1 MNRNTDYSPALAPQA
16 HIQRSTFK
24 GLSHSVKTSFNT
36 GDIVPFYCEEVY
48 PGDTFK
54 IKSSKVVRLQTLI
67 SPMMDNLFLDTYF
80 FFVPNRLCWEHW
92 EQFIGGPQEE
102 PWVPVPEYSVPQII
116 APEGGF
122 KVGSL
127 ADYLGFPVGVS
138 KLSQSALPVRAY
150 GKIIN
155 DWFISENLTEPYY
168 VPVNDSNVNAIDNP
182 HDEVN
187 AILNASK
194 PVKAC
199 KYPDLFTMA
208 LPAPQ
213 KGPDVQVPIA
223 RGSLFP
229 VRTINDYNDYFKKNA
244 SGMLHEQYAINNSYP
259 IFYGTYTSSAPG
271 DHGNVF
277 TQPGYLTEGVH
288 PGGSYNARDWHGF
301 SSDGKPVYSSIYED
315 KDGTEQFMFPADTI
329 HQHYFKSV
337 ISSIDN
343 KNNPHLITPVNLVA
357 DADFGNVFTSI
368 NSLRMAFQ
376 IQKLY
381 ERDARGGTRYVE
393 LLRSHFG
400 VVSPDAR
407 LQRSEYLGGSRFPI
421 KIHQVTQTSS
431 TVGSSPLGD
440 TAALSVT
447 ADVHSDVNKSFVEH
461 GWIIGVMCAR
471 YEHSYQQGLNR
482 MFSRKNRFDFYW
494 PVLSNIGEQPV
505 LNKEIYATGT
515 DKDDEV
521 FGYQEAWAD
530 LRYRTNRVCGE
541 MRSKATNS
549 LDYWHLADEYS
560 SQPFLSDSWIR
571 EDSTNVDRVLAVS
584 SSVSNQIFGDIYL
597 DIVATRPLP
606 LYSVPGLIDH
616 F

>member
-1 MNRNTDYSPALAPQA
+1 MNRNTEYSPSLAPQA

-54 IKSSKVVRLQTLI
+54 IKTSKVVRLQTLI

-80 FFVPNRLCWEHW
+80 FFVPNRLVWEHW
-92 EQFIGGPQEE
+92 EQFIGGSMSEDQ
-102 PWVPVPEYSVPQII
+102 PWIPVPEYSVPQIK
-116 APEGGF
+116 APVGGF

-127 ADYLGFPVGVS
+127 ADYLGFPTGVAN
-138 KLSQSALPVRAY
+138 LEASALPVRAY

-168 VPVNDSNVNAIDNP
+168 VPVNDSNVNAVDNP
-182 HDEVN
+182 SDEVN
-187 AILNASK
+187 VIVNAAR
-194 PVKAC
+194 PVKAA

-223 RGSLFP
+223 KDAIFP
-229 VRTINDYNDYFKKNA
+229 VHTINDFNQYFSPGTQTNHLWDA
-244 SGMLHEQYAINNSYP
+244 QNVINRSYP
-259 IFYGTYTSSAPG
+259 ILYGTRSTHFPG
-271 DHGNVF
+271 YGGLTQCGYVTESGDSLTNATFTGFTNNGAIYSNVF
-277 TQPGYLTEGVH
+277 
-288 PGGSYNARDWHGF
+288 D
-301 SSDGKPVYSSIYED
+301 D
-315 KDGTEQFMFPADTI
+315 KDGNIVSFMPPDTLGD
-329 HQHYFKSV
+329 HYLKSFN
-337 ISSIDN
+337 DAYEN
-343 KNNPHLITPVNLVA
+343 KNNPYLLTPVNLVA
-357 DADFGNVFTSI
+357 DGSTGNVFSSI

-381 ERDARGGTRYVE
+381 ERDARGGSNRYVE

-407 LQRSEYLGGSRFPI
+407 LQRAEYLGGSRFPI
-421 KIHQVTQTSS
+421 SIHQVTQTSS
-431 TVGSSPLGD
+431 TVGTSPLGD
-440 TAALSVT
+440 TAAMSVT
-447 ADVHSDVNKSFVEH
+447 ADIHSDVNKSFVEH

-471 YEHSYQQGLNR
+471 YEHTYQQGLHR
-482 MFSRKNRFDFYW
+482 QFSRKNRFDFYW

-515 DKDDEV
+515 AKDNEV
-521 FGYQEAWAD
+521 FGYQEAWAEM
-530 LRYRTNRVCGE
+530 RYHTNRVCGE
-541 MRSKATNS
+541 MRSGSNNS
-549 LDYWHLADEYS
+549 LDYWHLADNYK
-560 SQPFLSDSWIR
+560 SQPYLSDAWIR
-571 EDSTNVDRVLAVS
+571 EDPSNVDRVLSVS
-584 SSVSNQIFGDIYL
+584 SEVSNQIFGDIYL
-597 DIVATRPLP
+597 DIVASRPLP